1 MFCREISTSLDQPIE
16 FLTKIFEFGVGYSS
30 VGTARSVLSSVL
42 IMDNGIP
49 FGKHPLVQRF
59 MKGIFKLRPAL
70 PRQFAV
76 WDPDIV
82 LDYLSN
88 LEYDLPLK
96 HLSEKLVILLC
107 LLSGQRGQSVRAL
120 KIRDMLLEKGKC
132 TFFVKKSMKT
142 TKPGFHQS
150 PTVSQNTLQIGKFA
164 L

>member
-30 VGTARSVLSSVL
+30 VGTARSALSSVL

-49 FGKHPLVQRF
+49 FGKHPLVQHF

-107 LLSGQRGQSVRAL
+107 LLSGQRDQSVKAL
-120 KIRDMLLEKGKC
+120 NIKDILLEKGKC
-132 TFFVKKSMKT
+132 TFFIKKPMKT

-150 PTVSQNTLQIGKFA
+150 PIVSQNTLRIGKFA